1 MEGILVNVS
10 YVGEASEVIII
21 DVEGYIDTTT
31 APEVA
36 RVISE
41 QIAVRKYCLIV
52 NLEGVDYISNAGWDV
67 FISDLKEIRQNNGD
81 LVLVNMTPN
90 VNNIFELMELSLV
103 LKSFL
108 GVEKAINYLLKVEV
122 EEKEDRSY
130 NQQPVVV
137 NENPGLRA
145 VVSPAG
151 EPAKEQIK
159 ETIKDQTKDPA
170 KEQIKET
177 IKDQTKEPA
186 KEQIKET
193 IKDQTKEPLIGFIK
207 EQKVVHISSHIKE
220 AEKERD
226 NVLSNTHT
234 EVGKMI
240 LKVILERPYLD
251 VKEIVEALRLP
262 RFGSMRVKKEA
273 VKKELKYMDLLD
285 KAKRFEFA
293 MKSK

>member
-10 YVGEASEVIII
+10 CVGEASEVIII

-31 APEVA
+31 APEVD
-36 RVISE
+36 RIIKE

-52 NLEGVDYISNAGWDV
+52 NLEGVDYISNAGWGV
-67 FISDLKEIRQNNGD
+67 FVNDIKEIRQNNGD
-81 LVLVNMTPN
+81 LVLVNMTSN
-90 VNNIFELMELSLV
+90 VNNIFGLMELSLV

-108 GVEKAINYLLKVEV
+108 GVEKAINYFLKVEV
-122 EEKEDRSY
+122 EEKEARSY
-130 NQQPVVV
+130 NQEPVVV

-145 VVSPAG
+145 VVSSAG
-151 EPAKEQIK
+151 EPEKEQIK
-159 ETIKDQTKDPA
+159 ETIQ
-170 KEQIKET
+170 
-177 IKDQTKEPA
+177 DQTKEPA

-193 IKDQTKEPLIGFIK
+193 IQDQTKEPLKGFIK
-207 EQKVVHISSHIKE
+207 EQKVVHISSYIKE

-226 NVLSNTHT
+226 NVLSYTHT
-234 EVGKMI
+234 EAGKMI

-251 VKEIVEALRLP
+251 LKEIVEALRLP

-273 VKKELKYMDLLD
+273 VKRELKYMDLLD

>member
-81 LVLVNMTPN
+81 LVLVNMTSN
-90 VNNIFELMELSLV
+90 VNNIFGLMELSSV

-108 GVEKAINYLLKVEV
+108 GVEKAINYFLKVEV
-122 EEKEDRSY
+122 EEKEARSY

-145 VVSPAG
+145 VVSPER
-151 EPAKEQIK
+151 EPEKEQIK
-159 ETIKDQTKDPA
+159 ETTKDQTNG
-170 KEQIKET
+170 
-177 IKDQTKEPA
+177 
-186 KEQIKET
+186 
-193 IKDQTKEPLIGFIK
+193 PLKGFIK
-207 EQKVVHISSHIKE
+207 EQKVVHISFYIKE

-226 NVLSNTHT
+226 DVLSYTHT
-234 EVGKMI
+234 EAGKMI
-240 LKVILERPYLD
+240 LKVIKERPFLD
-251 VKEIVEALRLP
+251 LKEIVEALRLP

>member
-10 YVGEASEVIII
+10 YVGEASEIIII

-36 RVISE
+36 RIIKE
-41 QIAVRKYCLIV
+41 QIAVRKYCLVV
-52 NLEGVDYISNAGWDV
+52 NLEGVDYISNAGWGV
-67 FISDLKEIRQNNGD
+67 FVSDIEEIRQNNGD

-108 GVEKAINYLLKVEV
+108 GVEKAINYFLKVEV

-145 VVSPAG
+145 VVSPARAP
-151 EPAKEQIK
+151 E
-159 ETIKDQTKDPA
+159 

-193 IKDQTKEPLIGFIK
+193 IKDQTKEPLKGFIK
-207 EQKVVHISSHIKE
+207 EQKVVHISSYIKE

-226 NVLSNTHT
+226 DVLSSTHT
-234 EVGKMI
+234 EARKMI